1 MVLASSRVNN
11 ASPLRSQ
18 SKKGLNSWHLIAP
31 DLWSTPYFSAWRCPP
46 TSPRSIFPPQTRVC
60 VDQRQEKLS
69 WSRVLLRQASRR
81 TPSPGPST
89 GWRRR
94 PWSQGF
100 ASRCTRQLRLR
111 DTCKLVRSV
120 WPDQTKPGFETAL
133 VLQGLDNHS
142 NRKSTCTNYFTFA
155 TSESLALRLD
165 KEPGWD
171 WGLAK
176 QLLRPLPDWIATS

>member
-1 MVLASSRVNN
+1 MLHLCEVNPKRGSYPCWI
-11 ASPLRSQ
+11 ADTLLPRTYKVRHTSP
-18 SKKGLNSWHLIAP
+18 P
-31 DLWSTPYFSAWRCPP
+31 AWRCSP

-60 VDQRQEKLS
+60 VDQRQEKLT